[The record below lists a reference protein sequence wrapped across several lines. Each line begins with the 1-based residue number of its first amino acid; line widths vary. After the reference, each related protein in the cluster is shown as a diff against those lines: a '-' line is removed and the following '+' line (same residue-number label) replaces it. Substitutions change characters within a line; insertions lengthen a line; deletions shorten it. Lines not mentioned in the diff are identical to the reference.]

1 MGGWFWATV
10 GSGALVGAVIGAA
23 SRALMSAVIQ
33 IIANGF
39 ENFSWSEVGKS
50 VLTGGIAGDIAG
62 GLFSGIQ
69 YGLSAGKIA
78 NNVSG
83 LSKVQTRLNNVF
95 KPLNNIKN
103 LSNMP
108 FSGANITKT
117 VGYVVINYN
126 NVYSAYILAKG
137 TYAVVNVTAKV
148 LYFVLENLTSNLI
161 GLMF

>member
-1 MGGWFWATV
+1 
-10 GSGALVGAVIGAA
+10 
-23 SRALMSAVIQ
+23 MSAVIQ